1 MNEPK
6 ILIIDLGSQYTLVI
20 GRTLREL
27 GYRSAILSPKQ
38 AAVWLTNNRPKGIIL
53 SGGPASVND
62 ADAPAPPGQILNRN
76 IPILGIC
83 YGMQWLAKESG
94 GKIIAAVENKDYGSA
109 QVTLDISDPLFADMV
124 PLQTVWMS
132 HGDSVAFDGLGS
144 RYFPIGRATQG
155 NCSSAALR
163 FRGTPWWGVQFH
175 PEVVETPCGKQ
186 MLENFVGGI
195 CRAKRDWQPQSVIEE
210 IRQQAAAYG
219 KIKVLGGFS
228 GGVDSS
234 TLSAILAPVMG
245 SNLQAICI
253 DGGQLR
259 QDELN
264 EIVRHAQACG
274 VFLKIVKA
282 EDRFLTAL
290 DGLTDAAK
298 KRIAF
303 RMVYKAILKE
313 ESALFDLSGEEIVL
327 QGSLATDFIESGQH
341 SGSGSAEI
349 KQHHNT
355 ELGFKR
361 ELHPFKNLFKYEVR
375 ALARA
380 LGLPDS
386 IALRQP
392 FPGPGLFLRV
402 NGVPV
407 TRERLEL
414 VRWADAEVTRILREA
429 GLWSEISQL
438 VVALNG
444 VPTVGVKGDG
454 RIYAGSIV
462 VRGVQTSDFMTATG
476 YQIPAEVRRRIS
488 REITKHP
495 QVVRVFFDET
505 DKPPATTEME

>member
-1 MNEPK
+1 MDEPK
-6 ILIIDLGSQYTLVI
+6 VLVIDLGSQYTLVI
-20 GRTLREL
+20 GRALREL

-38 AAVWLTNNRPKGIIL
+38 AADWLTTNRPKGIIL

-62 ADAPAPPGQILNRN
+62 KDAPAPPGQIVNRN

-83 YGMQWLAKESG
+83 YGMQWLARVVG
-94 GKIIAAVENKDYGSA
+94 GQVVTAVEDKHYGFA
-109 QVTLDISDPLFADMV
+109 EVAIATSDPLFTG
-124 PLQTVWMS
+124 LEKNQTVWMS
-132 HGDSVAFDGLGS
+132 HGDSVSAQDESERQFS
-144 RYFPIGRATQG
+144 IIGRASGSQTV
-155 NCSSAALR
+155 AALR
-163 FRGTPWWGVQFH
+163 FQGSPWWGVQFH
-175 PEVVETPCGKQ
+175 PEVVETPNGKQ

-195 CRAKRDWQPQSVIEE
+195 CGAKLDWQPQSVIEE
-210 IRQQAAAYG
+210 IRKQAAAYG

-234 TLSAILAPVMG
+234 TLSAILAPVLRE
-245 SNLQAICI
+245 NLRVVCI
-253 DGGQLR
+253 DGGQFR
-259 QDELN
+259 QDEIEEVIL
-264 EIVRHAQACG
+264 HAKICG
-274 VFLKIVKA
+274 VDLKIVRS
-282 EDRFLTAL
+282 EGGFLTAL
-290 DGLTDAAK
+290 EGITDAAE

-303 RMVYKAILKE
+303 RTVYKTILEK
-313 ESALFDLSGEEIVL
+313 ESALFDPAGEEVVL

-349 KQHHNT
+349 KKHHNT
-355 ELGFKR
+355 KLGFKR

-386 IALRQP
+386 ITLRQP

-402 NGVPV
+402 NGVPI
-407 TRERLEL
+407 TKERLEL
-414 VRWADAEVTRILREA
+414 VRWADAEVTRILRDA
-429 GLWSEISQL
+429 GLWPEISQL

-454 RIYAGSIV
+454 RVYAGSIV
-462 VRGVQTSDFMTATG
+462 VRAVQTSDFMTATG

-505 DKPPATTEME
+505 DKPPGTVEME